1 MIFSVITILKIWNIL
16 PYKQSNLIDNTKNQ
30 IQTLGRKKLYFAP
43 SKDSNILLVVRAYD
57 YYNILNFDEI
67 KVNDDLRPYG
77 FVKVKTNKN
86 VTGYLYLGEESDYS
100 ENIDYKIICGKDN
113 EECLNK
119 FFKYN
124 NEELLNFLINEENFV
139 LLDNNLIKEM

>member
-1 MIFSVITILKIWNIL
+1 MW
-16 PYKQSNLIDNTKNQ
+16 Y
-30 IQTLGRKKLYFAP
+30 
-43 SKDSNILLVVRAYD
+43 SNILLVVRAYD

-119 FFKYN
+119 FSYSNKRDESVKQIRIT
-124 NEELLNFLINEENFV
+124 NETMNLLLK
-139 LLDNNLIKEM
+139 LDI